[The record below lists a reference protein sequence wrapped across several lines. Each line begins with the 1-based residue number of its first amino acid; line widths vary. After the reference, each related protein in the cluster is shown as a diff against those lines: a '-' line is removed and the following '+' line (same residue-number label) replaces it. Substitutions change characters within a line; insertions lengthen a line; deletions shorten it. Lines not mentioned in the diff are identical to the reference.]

1 MTTTNSATG
10 GTQPEKLGRGRWI
23 LVSLGLALVLLGL
36 ALWIWPVDHS
46 KPAPDSAKC
55 TNAADCF
62 VKVDD
67 APEILLSSLVVF
79 GLLLL
84 LIGIN
89 DRKIIKFT
97 GPGDTGFETQAP
109 ETGDKAKEKAEQ
121 KAAEAGLPA
130 PQVETAKKLA
140 AAEARARALEHE
152 RDTRRPLSPLESEAI
167 ADKAADIGVSGVGNP
182 DSTDF

>member
-1 MTTTNSATG
+1 VTTTTTTTG
-10 GTQPEKLGRGRWI
+10 ETLPEKLGRARWV
-23 LVSLGLALVLLGL
+23 LVLLGLALVLLGL
-36 ALWIWPVDHS
+36 ALWIRPVDHS

-97 GPGDTGFETQAP
+97 GPGSTGFETQAP
-109 ETGDKAKEKAEQ
+109 ATGNKAKEKAEQ
-121 KAAEAGLPA
+121 KAVEAGLSPA
-130 PQVETAKKLA
+130 EVETAKSLA

-167 ADKAADIGVSGVGNP
+167 ADSTSDLGVSGVGNP